1 MVTKSKLEVA
11 LFLALLP
18 DSITSLS
25 CPLIYYSG
33 PWNESKPEARE
44 PLFLAQCHL
53 QLALCEWSSATGR
66 TFDKVTCEGEA
77 RVGGITGEVN
87 KQILLEVIDEDA
99 TYLGSK
105 YFWVKNTGGESAG

>member
-1 MVTKSKLEVA
+1 M
-11 LFLALLP
+11 
-18 DSITSLS
+18 
-25 CPLIYYSG
+25 
-33 PWNESKPEARE
+33 PEAME

-53 QLALCEWSSATGR
+53 QLALCERSIATGR

-99 TYLGSK
+99 
-105 YFWVKNTGGESAG
+105 NTSGE

>member
-66 TFDKVTCEGEA
+66 TFDKVTCGEA
-77 RVGGITGEVN
+77 RVGGITGEAN
-87 KQILLEVIDEDA
+87 KRILLDVIDEDA
-99 TYLGSK
+99 NIS
-105 YFWVKNTGGESAG
+105 GE